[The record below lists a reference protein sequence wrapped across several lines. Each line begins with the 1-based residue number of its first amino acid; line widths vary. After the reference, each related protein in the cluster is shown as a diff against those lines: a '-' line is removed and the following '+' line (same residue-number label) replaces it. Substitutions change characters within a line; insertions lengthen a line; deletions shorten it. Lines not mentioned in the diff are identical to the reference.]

1 MDSKPS
7 VSIAELNG
15 QTMIEI
21 CQVEQGVTNRISSSV
36 QDFKHLMFILK
47 SIDERLRQKTE
58 CKQNFFE
65 TIQPNDKNFFSQIER
80 ADANNPDP
88 KRIKIETYDE
98 YNPDPKR
105 IKIETYDEY
114 NPDPKHVKQDYSDM
128 KTIRDELL
136 EIYCEQFCEKIPT
149 RLTMNCT
156 GCLFGSDARKDHNVC
171 KMMSRKEKIE
181 LVFDD
186 VLNELDDSVLKQ
198 LLTEKRWNGSLPYNE
213 NLYIEKNVIIKNSNW
228 IKKLKTRI
236 DKFL

>member
-58 CKQNFFE
+58 SKQNFFE
-65 TIQPNDKNFFSQIER
+65 TIQPNDKNVFSQIETFPS
-80 ADANNPDP
+80 AESKKSIDANN
-88 KRIKIETYDE
+88 E
-98 YNPDPKR
+98 YNPDPKH

-114 NPDPKHVKQDYSDM
+114 NPDPKHVKLDYSDM

-136 EIYCEQFCEKIPT
+136 EIYCEQFCEKIPS

-186 VLNELDDSVLKQ
+186 VLNELDDSVMKQ
-198 LLTEKRWNGSLPYNE
+198 LLAEKRWNGSLPYNE

-228 IKKLKTRI
+228 IKKLKSRI